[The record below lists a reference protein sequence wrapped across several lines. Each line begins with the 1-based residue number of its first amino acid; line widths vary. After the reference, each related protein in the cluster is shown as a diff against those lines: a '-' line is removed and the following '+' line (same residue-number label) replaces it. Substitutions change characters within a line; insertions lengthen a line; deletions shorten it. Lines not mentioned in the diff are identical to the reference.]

1 MSICLV
7 ECFVELGQ
15 HDVDWSL
22 VDVDVV
28 KLFEDVRVGPQVV
41 SGLPKVFLCLG
52 QIAGILKHSGDVF
65 LVFPSFFFSEVFLEM
80 SVRTTRDRQT
90 YLDVKHEVHGWF
102 DDGCFKVDIRM
113 LFLKVFGLRFKVRD

>member
-1 MSICLV
+1 M
-7 ECFVELGQ
+7 ELSQ
-15 HDVDWSL
+15 HDMDWSL

-65 LVFPSFFFSEVFLEM
+65 LVFLALVFGEVFLEM
-80 SVRTTRDRQT
+80 SVRPRHHR
-90 YLDVKHEVHGWF
+90 
-102 DDGCFKVDIRM
+102 
-113 LFLKVFGLRFKVRD
+113 